1 MNRIT
6 SVIYD
11 ARIGLAKCVRIAAI
25 LAVLLGIYTLW
36 TYSLPMFAGS
46 YEYAADS
53 MSPAAERAVSMY
65 DAGLQRYQAKDYKGA
80 VKVLTEAYNATLGP
94 QGVVEGDQRK
104 FASDIKFLTGN
115 ALVQDKQLG
124 QAVEAYKDALRLDP
138 NNLYAK
144 YNLEM
149 LQQMNGGKGPG
160 EGDGDGDGKGN
171 QPPGNGAP
179 GKGIKKGI

>member
-6 SVIYD
+6 SLLYD
-11 ARIGLAKCVRIAAI
+11 GRIGLAKCVRVAAI
-25 LAVLLGIYTLW
+25 LTVLLGIYTLW
-36 TYSLPMFAGS
+36 TYSLPMLAGS

-53 MSPAAERAVSMY
+53 SSPVADRAVALY
-65 DAGLQRYQAKDYKGA
+65 DAGLQRYQNKDYKGA
-80 VKVLTEAYNATLGP
+80 VKVLTEAYNSTLGP
-94 QGVVEGDQRK
+94 QGVVEGDKRK
-104 FASDIKFLTGN
+104 LAANIKFLTGN
-115 ALVQDKQLG
+115 ALVKDKQLG

-138 NNLYAK
+138 DNLYAK

-160 EGDGDGDGKGN
+160 EGDGDGNGN